1 MQPTERTDIA
11 TSLTPSMADA
21 RIGDAN
27 EIRVALARAVA
38 TRKVSDAVVASVAD
52 RLAATKLPIRGID
65 VCAYG
70 ICIDYFF
77 TDDRWAKVLPEML
90 KAKGSHVHSITVF
103 PWGIPWPDLFRVR
116 VEQEFDELAGAGTG
130 LR

>member
-1 MQPTERTDIA
+1 MQPTERTESPTA
-11 TSLTPSMADA
+11 KAGMADV
-21 RIGDAN
+21 RVGDAD
-27 EIRVALARAVA
+27 ELRMALARAVA
-38 TRKVSDAVVASVAD
+38 TRKIPDAAIASVAD

-65 VCAYG
+65 ICAYG

-77 TDDRWAKVLPEML
+77 TDDRWSRVLPEIL

-116 VEQEFDELAGAGTG
+116 VEQQFEELASAGVG
-130 LR
+130 PR